1 MTDYLL
7 YLSHI
12 SAIISVILV
21 FSWINNL
28 GGLYSIDMS
37 NQDSENYK
45 NVFNWHPVM
54 MILGMNFCLIEAILS
69 YHSFDNISTFYN
81 IRVSKLFHILWQTL
95 GVGFV
100 IVGLIA
106 VFYSHNYPPY
116 KQNLHSLHSW
126 IGIFLLSIYFFQYLS
141 GLYVF
146 LKSPTSY
153 RKKTLPY
160 HIYLGSF
167 ILFTSA
173 MAITTGIQE
182 KSSLALNC
190 SSPIDQVDST
200 GSYSDLPLVCKQANW
215 LGMNVIFS
223 VFFSSLTLTVYS
235 LQKHNSLLTPL
246 NV

>member
-1 MTDYLL
+1 MTDSLL

-21 FSWINNL
+21 FCWINNL

-100 IVGLIA
+100 IVCACACLVA
-106 VFYSHNYPPY
+106 V
-116 KQNLHSLHSW
+116 
-126 IGIFLLSIYFFQYLS
+126 
-141 GLYVF
+141 
-146 LKSPTSY
+146 
-153 RKKTLPY
+153 
-160 HIYLGSF
+160 
-167 ILFTSA
+167 
-173 MAITTGIQE
+173 AI
-182 KSSLALNC
+182 
-190 SSPIDQVDST
+190 
-200 GSYSDLPLVCKQANW
+200 
-215 LGMNVIFS
+215 
-223 VFFSSLTLTVYS
+223 
-235 LQKHNSLLTPL
+235 
-246 NV
+246 